1 MAKTSTLY
9 RNIHRKALCEKYK
22 AQRDALRARS
32 LDLKLTLDERMEA
45 RAALSLLPA
54 NSSPTRVKN
63 RCQITGR
70 SHAYIRKFG
79 ICRTVLRRMAHA
91 GFLPGVTKA
100 SW

>member
-1 MAKTSTLY
+1 MAKTSTVY
-9 RNIHRKALCEKYK
+9 RNLHRIKLCERYK
-22 AQRDALRARS
+22 SQRDALRARS
-32 LDLKLTLDERMEA
+32 LDLKLSLDERMEA
-45 RAALSLLPA
+45 RAALSLLPVD
-54 NSSPTRVKN
+54 SSRTRIKN

-79 ICRTVLRRMAHA
+79 VCRTVLRRMAHA

>member
-1 MAKTSTLY
+1 MAKKSTVHRNLRRKELCDKY
-9 RNIHRKALCEKYK
+9 R
-22 AQRDALRARS
+22 AQRDALRIRS
-32 LDLKLTLDERMEA
+32 KDLKLTLEERMEA
-45 RAALSLLPA
+45 RAGLSLLPVD
-54 NSSPTRVKN
+54 SSPTRIKN

-79 ICRTVLRRMAHA
+79 ISRLVLRRMAHA

>member
-22 AQRDALRARS
+22 VQRDALRVRS
-32 LDLKLTLDERMEA
+32 KDLNLSLDERMEA
-45 RAALSLLPA
+45 RAALSMLPA
-54 NSSPTRVKN
+54 DSSPTKIKN

-79 ICRTVLRRMAHA
+79 ISRAVLRRMAHA

>member
-1 MAKTSTLY
+1 MAKTSTLW
-9 RNIHRKALCEKYK
+9 RNIHRKALCDKYK
-22 AQRDALRARS
+22 AQRDELRVRS
-32 LDLKLTLDERMEA
+32 KDLSLTLEERMEA

-54 NSSPTRVKN
+54 NSSPTRLKN

-70 SHAYIRKFG
+70 SRAYLRKFG

>member
-1 MAKTSTLY
+1 MAKTSTIY
-9 RNIHRKALCEKYK
+9 RNIHRKALIEKFR

-32 LDLKLTLDERMEA
+32 KDLKLTLEERMEA

-54 NSSPTRVKN
+54 DSSPTKYKN

-70 SHAYIRKFG
+70 GRAYLRKFG

>member
-1 MAKTSTLY
+1 MAKTSTVC
-9 RNIHRKALCEKYK
+9 RNIRRKALCEKYR
-22 AQRDALRARS
+22 AQRDALRIRS
-32 LDLKLTLDERMEA
+32 KDLKLTLDERMEA

-54 NSSPTRVKN
+54 DSSPTRVKN

-79 ICRTVLRRMAHA
+79 VCRHVLRDMAHA

>member
-1 MAKTSTLY
+1 MAKTSTIY
-9 RNIHRKALCEKYK
+9 RNIHRKELCEKYR
-22 AQRDALRARS
+22 AQREALRARS
-32 LDLKLTLDERMEA
+32 KDLKLTLEERMEA
-45 RAALSLLPA
+45 RAALSLLPSD
-54 NSSPTRVKN
+54 SSPTKLKN

-79 ICRTVLRRMAHA
+79 ISRLVLRRMAHA

>member
-1 MAKTSTLY
+1 MAKTSTLW
-9 RNIHRKALCEKYK
+9 RNIHRKQLCEKYK
-22 AQRDALRARS
+22 AQRDSLRIRS
-32 LDLKLTLDERMEA
+32 KDLSLTLEERMEA
-45 RAALSLLPA
+45 RAALSMLPA

-91 GFLPGVTKA
+91 GYLPGVTKA

>member
-9 RNIHRKALCEKYK
+9 RNIHRRALCEKYK
-22 AQRDALRARS
+22 AQRDALRIRS
-32 LDLKLTLDERMEA
+32 KDLSLSLDERMEA
-45 RAALSLLPA
+45 RAALSMLPVD
-54 NSSPTRVKN
+54 SSPTRVKN

>member
-22 AQRDALRARS
+22 AQRDALRIRS
-32 LDLKLTLDERMEA
+32 KDLNLSLDERMEA
-45 RAALSLLPA
+45 RAALSMLPVD
-54 NSSPTRVKN
+54 SSPTRVKN

>member
-22 AQRDALRARS
+22 AQRDALRSRS
-32 LDLKLTLDERMEA
+32 KDLNLSLDERMEA
-45 RAALSLLPA
+45 RAALSMLPVD
-54 NSSPTRVKN
+54 SSPTRVKN

>member
-1 MAKTSTLY
+1 MAKTSTLW
-9 RNIHRKALCEKYK
+9 RNIHRKALCDKYK
-22 AQRDALRARS
+22 AQRDELRVRS
-32 LDLKLTLDERMEA
+32 KDLSLTLEERMEA

-54 NSSPTRVKN
+54 NSSPTRLKN

-70 SHAYIRKFG
+70 SHAYLRKFG

>member
-1 MAKTSTLY
+1 MAKTSTVY
-9 RNIHRKALCEKYK
+9 RNIHRAKLCEKFK
-22 AQRDALRARS
+22 SQRDALRARS
-32 LDLKLTLDERMEA
+32 KDLKLSLDERMEA
-45 RAALSLLPA
+45 RAALTLLPA
-54 NSSPTRVKN
+54 NSSPTRLKN